1 MKPRPLAVR
10 PEELRAIRRAFC
22 RGLPSV
28 LGEMAPR
35 AWDRSP
41 RAGDRSGCRFA
52 RPFFCPPRP
61 QRGPPD
67 VDGPLG
73 GAILIPR
80 PLGVVGYCQG
90 VARLFKSN
98 GIRISRSLL
107 SLRS

>member
-1 MKPRPLAVR
+1 MLPCYPTPKSFERSGVPSAESYPR
-10 PEELRAIRRAFC
+10 
-22 RGLPSV
+22 SSW
-28 LGEMAPR
+28 EMTPR

-41 RAGDRSGCRFA
+41 RAGDRSGCRVA

-80 PLGVVGYCQG
+80 PLGVVGY
-90 VARLFKSN
+90 SN
-98 GIRISRSLL
+98 AT
-107 SLRS
+107 